1 MQTSVDFKK
10 VGERIRRAREEQN
23 LTQADLGA
31 MCQCTNNHLSHLETG
46 QAKPSITML
55 LKLSNA
61 LGKDLNY
68 FILDTPY
75 VTPSCVIDTEIA
87 EKLSKCDPITLNV
100 VNQAIDLLLQQQK
113 SLAEKYLETE

>member
-10 VGERIRRAREEQN
+10 VGERIRRAREAKK

-55 LKLSNA
+55 LRLSNA

-75 VTPSCVIDTEIA
+75 VTPSCVINTEIA
-87 EKLSKCDPITLNV
+87 EKLSKCDPITLNII
-100 VNQAIDLLLQQQK
+100 NQAIDLLLEQQN
-113 SLAEKYLETE
+113 SLTKKFLESE